1 LSGIGST
8 RSSFWTRLQAA
19 AANFLG
25 NPRVLWVLAGIIA
38 LRRALAD
45 VPVFLPPGAD
55 AYGFI
60 DSGRRALSDPA
71 AIYPSSA
78 AAIAA
83 GNPFT
88 LLWPPSQTLI
98 AVPFSLLPPPA
109 DVWVWVAAN
118 ALMSVIGLYLLYRAI
133 GLRARWT
140 LPTYVLTLL
149 CFTPLFED
157 IRLGQRGGPLM
168 LLAGAAMLAIRARP
182 ALAGALIGVATT
194 IKFYPAALV
203 LSVAPRQW
211 TRFTGALAA
220 VATVV
225 FAVTFIPFGNPL
237 FYVTRVLI
245 PTMSGN
251 TTTASRDCF
260 QNSTSLLFT
269 RLVGGQGWTVGNDAG
284 VWHTVTLFPWHLAG
298 LAQAL
303 TYLTIGAVF
312 AGTIWAT
319 RRSGWAQPY
328 SMALAFSLGT
338 LVPAEVFTYQF
349 IPMLPL
355 TLVLLLKAIE
365 LHRWATVVVVIAA
378 LYILLSSPCA
388 LVFPGLWTIAGLVI
402 FVAAVVEAPRF
413 RKPSP
418 DSSEAQLG

>member
-1 LSGIGST
+1 LAAVRSSP
-8 RSSFWTRLQAA
+8 SSFWTRLQAA

-25 NPRVLWVLAGIIA
+25 NPRALWVLAGILA
-38 LRRALAD
+38 VRRALAD

-60 DSGRRALSDPA
+60 ESGRRALSDPA
-71 AIYPSSA
+71 AIYPNSA

-88 LLWPPSQTLI
+88 LLWPPSQMLM

-118 ALMSVIGLYLLYRAI
+118 ALMSVVGLYLLYRAI
-133 GLRARWT
+133 ALRARWT

-168 LLAGAAMLAIRARP
+168 LLAGAAMLAIRTRP
-182 ALAGALIGVATT
+182 ELAGALTGLATT

-211 TRFTGALAA
+211 PRFTGALTA
-220 VATVV
+220 VAAVV
-225 FAVTFIPFGNPL
+225 FAVAFIPFGSPL
-237 FYVTRVLI
+237 LYLTKVLI
-245 PTMSGN
+245 PTVSGN
-251 TTTASRDCF
+251 TTVSHDCF
-260 QNSTSLLFT
+260 QNSTSLLFA

-284 VWHTVTLFPWHLAG
+284 IWHTVTLFPWHLAW

-312 AGTIWAT
+312 AGTILAT
-319 RRSGWAQPY
+319 RRSGWSQPY

-349 IPMLPL
+349 VPMLPL

-388 LVFPGLWTIAGLVI
+388 LVFPGLWSIAGLVI

-418 DSSEAQLG
+418 SS